1 MKINALIY
9 IDFSDRNTFD
19 DKNHKTHYILRWC
32 DGGGGGGG
40 VGGEEE
46 NELKL

>member
-9 IDFSDRNTFD
+9 IDFSDRITFD
-19 DKNHKTHYILRWC
+19 DKNHKTHYILRC
-32 DGGGGGGG
+32 GGGGGGG
-40 VGGEEE
+40 GEEEEE